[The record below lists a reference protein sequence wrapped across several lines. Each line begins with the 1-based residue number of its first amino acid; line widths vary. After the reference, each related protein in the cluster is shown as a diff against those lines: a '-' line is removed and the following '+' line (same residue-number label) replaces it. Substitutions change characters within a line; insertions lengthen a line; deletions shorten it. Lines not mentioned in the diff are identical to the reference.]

1 MEKLRLK
8 NGVLYDLAV
17 NGVVESEEDLTI
29 RIMSAEDLE
38 GFESAFSDAQN
49 TERLELVTE
58 GGELLQPFTG
68 YTVFRSIKKEKD
80 VFIAYEEGEDEE
92 LQEIRSDVITVVLTK
107 TDLRAD
113 LAEVRAEMETYAGAI
128 EELGSLVAEMTE

>member
-1 MEKLRLK
+1 MEKLKLK
-8 NGVLYDLAV
+8 NETSYDLVV
-17 NGVVESEEDLTI
+17 NGITEEEEGLTV
-29 RIMSAEDLE
+29 RIMSAEGLE
-38 GFESAFSDAQN
+38 QFETVFSDPQN

-58 GGELLQPFTG
+58 EGELLQPFTG
-68 YTVFRSIKKEKD
+68 YTVLRSIKKEKD
-80 VFIAYEEGEDEE
+80 VFIAYEEGESGEP
-92 LQEIRSDVITVVLTK
+92 QEIRSDVITVVLSR